1 MDDMN
6 TYGLILES
14 VNEIKDIV
22 TEGEGGQEDMEE
34 KSTLALILDS
44 VNEIKEALGGGGVTV
59 KGLKSISVSPVLAT
73 VPALNTVKVN
83 YADIPAEDIDE
94 SGEGYVHLD
103 IVGKAEANT
112 DYVFTITPSS
122 EWYADGDDGIGGKGE
137 PVTVTMTSDEY
148 GAIGTASFYL
158 YNYDYTQYGEDEDPP
173 ADAEAIILEALISF
187 AGVLSI
193 SLTPSIAAVP
203 TFESVMPL
211 LVGTNTNSITMA
223 TDEVLEDAAE
233 YTVTVKPASDMYAK
247 IETGSYGGIGETVTG
262 TVTVAHGQLDFN
274 VTASTADDDTGAY
287 VYCQFTIE

>member
-1 MDDMN
+1 M
-6 TYGLILES
+6 
-14 VNEIKDIV
+14 
-22 TEGEGGQEDMEE
+22 
-34 KSTLALILDS
+34 
-44 VNEIKEALGGGGVTV
+44 
-59 KGLKSISVSPVLAT
+59 SPVLT
-73 VPALNTVKVN
+73 TIPALNTVNVN

-94 SGEGYVHLD
+94 YGTGSVHMD

-137 PVTVTMTSDEY
+137 PVTVTMTADEY
-148 GAIGTASFYL
+148 GAIGNTSFYL
-158 YNYDYTQYGEDEDPP
+158 FNYDYTQYDEPP
-173 ADAEAIILEALISF
+173 EDAEAIELQAFISF

-211 LVGTNTNSITMA
+211 LLGTETNSITMW

-247 IETGSYGGIGETVTG
+247 VGIGSYGGLGETVTG
-262 TVTVAHGQLDFN
+262 TATVSHDQLEFN
-274 VTASTADDDTGAY
+274 VTASTADDGTGAD
-287 VYCQFTIE
+287 VYCEFTIA